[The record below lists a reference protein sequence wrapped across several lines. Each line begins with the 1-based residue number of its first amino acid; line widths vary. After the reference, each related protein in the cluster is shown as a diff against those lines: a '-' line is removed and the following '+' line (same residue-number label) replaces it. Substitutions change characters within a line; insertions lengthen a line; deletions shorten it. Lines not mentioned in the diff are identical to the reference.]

1 MHKPLLV
8 AICQF
13 VCLNHHEKRKLTPD
27 YDEGSLKANDL
38 HFDPKKRYKGTKVQS
53 NKLWNF
59 LPILGVLWK
68 FTIFLLHNYHL
79 VNDYQ
84 GKQNTKTK
92 MNIIIPLQNSGP
104 QAQRTGN
111 K

>member
-1 MHKPLLV
+1 M
-8 AICQF
+8 
-13 VCLNHHEKRKLTPD
+13 KLFANF
-27 YDEGSLKANDL
+27 GSFMKI
-38 HFDPKKRYKGTKVQS
+38 HY
-53 NKLWNF
+53 
-59 LPILGVLWK
+59 
-68 FTIFLLHNYHL
+68 FLLHNYHL

>member
-53 NKLWNF
+53 NKFPISVCSYYL
-59 LPILGVLWK
+59 LPVRCACGPEFCKGIMM
-68 FTIFLLHNYHL
+68 FIF
-79 VNDYQ
+79 VFVFCF
-84 GKQNTKTK
+84 
-92 MNIIIPLQNSGP
+92 PW
-104 QAQRTGN
+104 
-111 K
+111 